1 MVLCA
6 GAFGCYAAQGSLP
19 GAQGQG
25 YDLNLSYSRTTL
37 KAVADAITQ
46 QVGIAFSYETALA
59 GYPMENLEVSEKGA
73 TIEAILAAVFTP
85 RGIDYRVVDKVVVLT
100 RSTRPVPAASAA
112 AKSEVK
118 GVVRDAAGN
127 PMIGVT
133 VTIKGTLVGVSTG
146 VDGGYAIPADGNATL
161 LFSYIGYRPHEEVVG
176 RRTQID
182 VTMQEDEL
190 VMDEVVV
197 VGYGTLK
204 KRNIVGAVENLS
216 GDAVENRPNAN
227 ITRSLQGQIPGLNI
241 VQVDGKADHA
251 GEVTIR
257 GVNNTFK
264 ARVSGGEKTNKLGQ
278 GGGALVLIDGAE
290 GDMGSVNPDDIASIS
305 VLKDASSAAV
315 YGARGAFGVILITTK
330 DPEKGKVRVSYNG
343 SVSLHRRTVIWEDN
357 VVTDPV
363 QWVDAFR
370 ESYLN
375 SSPTATV
382 PSLFNNY
389 MPYSNAWFE
398 ELKRRRADPTMD
410 NYDIDANGNYNY
422 YGETNWLK
430 EIYKSVN
437 YSTTHA
443 VSIQGG
449 REGVSYYISGRYY
462 NQDGIYKVGEE
473 TYKKYNLRAK
483 GSIRIRPW
491 LTLDNNTSL
500 MSSKYHQPMVHYG
513 QQVISRQIDMFAF
526 PFALLKNPDGTWTQ
540 TAAKTGYA
548 AFAEGT
554 SWQENNKLEVA
565 NTTTFNFE
573 FVPDV
578 FKVSAD
584 VTYKGSRWSRDRMEN
599 LYTYYTGVNVSGQD
613 NSYSSLENWT
623 YRSDYISTNI
633 VGTVTPK
640 LGADHDLNVVAGW
653 NLEDYDYRTQKTYRQ
668 GNLYPSKPSF
678 TLMDGE
684 YYSTTSGGYTWGLVG
699 FFGRVNYAY
708 AGRYLAEVSARYDG
722 SSKFPSS
729 SQWGFFPSAS
739 VGWRLSEEPWLKPHV
754 EGWLDNFKVRA
765 SIGSLGNANIDPY
778 QYLETMTASGSA
790 SIAKS
795 SVIIN
800 GQNVPYTSVPSLIP
814 DDITWEKVTT
824 YNIGLD
830 LDLFHNRLSF
840 TGDYYRR
847 NTTDLY
853 TVGPNLPQVL
863 GSAAP
868 YGNYASLK
876 TKGWELSLSWRDSF
890 NLGGKPFSY
899 SIKGML
905 WDSRSWITDYY
916 NETGDLT
923 TYYKGMEIGEIWGFR
938 TAGIYASNADALNGP
953 AYNFFKNGEMFRAYA
968 GDLRFVDVDG
978 DGIMTKGNRT
988 LSNHGDLEII
998 GNQSP
1003 RYQYS
1008 INMSLNW
1015 NGIGLSMLW
1024 QGVGKRDW
1032 YPWTES
1038 GFFWG
1043 KWNRAYNSLMKTQ
1056 TGDNVV
1062 RIDKST
1068 DNWRVTNMDK
1078 NPYWTRMVSLAA
1090 NRNDGPLT
1098 WENDHYL
1105 QDASYIRLKNITI
1118 DYTFPKHICKKLR
1131 LEGLKVY
1138 LSGENLFT
1146 HSPMF
1151 KHTDMFD
1158 PEVITSGD
1166 SDFAASTT
1174 SGGYTWGLV
1183 GFFGRVNYAYA
1194 GRYLAEVSARYDGS
1208 SKFPSSSQ
1216 WGFFPSASVGWRLS
1230 EEPWLKPHVEGWL
1243 DNFKVRASI
1252 GSLGNA
1258 NIDPYQYL
1266 ETMTASGS
1274 ASIAKSSVII
1284 NGQNVPYTS
1293 VPSLIPDDITWEKV
1307 TTYNIG
1313 LDLDLFHNR
1322 LSFTG
1327 DYYRRNTTDLYTVG
1341 PNLPQV
1347 LGSAAPYGNYA
1358 SLKTKG
1364 WELSLSWRDSF
1375 NLGGKP
1381 FSYSIK
1387 GMLWDSRSWITDYY
1401 NETGDLTTYYKGM
1414 EIGEIWGFRTAGIY
1428 ASNADAL
1435 NGPAYNFF
1443 KNGEMFRA
1451 YAGDLRFVDVDG
1463 DGIMTK
1469 GNRTLSN
1476 HGDLEIIGNQSPR
1489 YQYSINMSLNWNG
1502 IGLSMLW
1509 QGVGKR
1515 DWYPW
1520 TESGFFWGKWNRAY
1534 NSLMKT
1540 QTGDNVVRIDKST
1553 DNWRVTNMDKN
1564 PYWTRMVSLAA
1575 NRNDGPLT
1583 WENDHYLQD
1592 ASYIRLKNIT
1602 IDYTFPKHICKKLR
1616 LEGLKVYLSGENL
1629 FTHSPMFKHT
1639 DMFDPEVI
1647 TSGDSDFAASTTSG
1661 LNGTGNGYSYPMLKT
1676 VTLGINVTF

>member
-6 GAFGCYAAQGSLP
+6 GAFGGYAAQGSLP

-46 QVGIAFSYETALA
+46 QAGIAFSYETALA

-633 VGTVTPK
+633 
-640 LGADHDLNVVAGW
+640 
-653 NLEDYDYRTQKTYRQ
+653 
-668 GNLYPSKPSF
+668 
-678 TLMDGE
+678 
-684 YYSTTSGGYTWGLVG
+684 
-699 FFGRVNYAY
+699 
-708 AGRYLAEVSARYDG
+708 
-722 SSKFPSS
+722 
-729 SQWGFFPSAS
+729 
-739 VGWRLSEEPWLKPHV
+739 
-754 EGWLDNFKVRA
+754 FKVRA

-890 NLGGKPFSY
+890 NLGGKPF
-899 SIKGML
+899 
-905 WDSRSWITDYY
+905 
-916 NETGDLT
+916 N
-923 TYYKGMEIGEIWGFR
+923 
-938 TAGIYASNADALNGP
+938 
-953 AYNFFKNGEMFRAYA
+953 
-968 GDLRFVDVDG
+968 
-978 DGIMTKGNRT
+978 
-988 LSNHGDLEII
+988 
-998 GNQSP
+998 
-1003 RYQYS
+1003 
-1008 INMSLNW
+1008 
-1015 NGIGLSMLW
+1015 
-1024 QGVGKRDW
+1024 
-1032 YPWTES
+1032 
-1038 GFFWG
+1038 
-1043 KWNRAYNSLMKTQ
+1043 
-1056 TGDNVV
+1056 
-1062 RIDKST
+1062 
-1068 DNWRVTNMDK
+1068 
-1078 NPYWTRMVSLAA
+1078 
-1090 NRNDGPLT
+1090 
-1098 WENDHYL
+1098 
-1105 QDASYIRLKNITI
+1105 
-1118 DYTFPKHICKKLR
+1118 
-1131 LEGLKVY
+1131 
-1138 LSGENLFT
+1138 
-1146 HSPMF
+1146 
-1151 KHTDMFD
+1151 
-1158 PEVITSGD
+1158 
-1166 SDFAASTT
+1166 
-1174 SGGYTWGLV
+1174 
-1183 GFFGRVNYAYA
+1183 
-1194 GRYLAEVSARYDGS
+1194 
-1208 SKFPSSSQ
+1208 
-1216 WGFFPSASVGWRLS
+1216 
-1230 EEPWLKPHVEGWL
+1230 
-1243 DNFKVRASI
+1243 
-1252 GSLGNA
+1252 
-1258 NIDPYQYL
+1258 
-1266 ETMTASGS
+1266 
-1274 ASIAKSSVII
+1274 
-1284 NGQNVPYTS
+1284 
-1293 VPSLIPDDITWEKV
+1293 
-1307 TTYNIG
+1307 
-1313 LDLDLFHNR
+1313 
-1322 LSFTG
+1322 
-1327 DYYRRNTTDLYTVG
+1327 
-1341 PNLPQV
+1341 
-1347 LGSAAPYGNYA
+1347 
-1358 SLKTKG
+1358 
-1364 WELSLSWRDSF
+1364 
-1375 NLGGKP
+1375 
-1381 FSYSIK
+1381 YSIK

>member
-330 DPEKGKVRVSYNG
+330 NPEKGKVRVSYNG

-613 NSYSSLENWT
+613 NSFSSLENWT

-684 YYSTTSGGYTWGLVG
+684 YYSTTSGGYTWG
-699 FFGRVNYAY
+699 
-708 AGRYLAEVSARYDG
+708 AGRILR
-722 SSKFPSS
+722 PR
-729 SQWGFFPSAS
+729 QL
-739 VGWRLSEEPWLKPHV
+739 RLCRPLPGRSERPL
-754 EGWLDNFKVRA
+754 R
-765 SIGSLGNANIDPY
+765 
-778 QYLETMTASGSA
+778 
-790 SIAKS
+790 
-795 SVIIN
+795 
-800 GQNVPYTSVPSLIP
+800 
-814 DDITWEKVTT
+814 
-824 YNIGLD
+824 
-830 LDLFHNRLSF
+830 
-840 TGDYYRR
+840 
-847 NTTDLY
+847 
-853 TVGPNLPQVL
+853 
-863 GSAAP
+863 
-868 YGNYASLK
+868 
-876 TKGWELSLSWRDSF
+876 
-890 NLGGKPFSY
+890 
-899 SIKGML
+899 
-905 WDSRSWITDYY
+905 
-916 NETGDLT
+916 
-923 TYYKGMEIGEIWGFR
+923 
-938 TAGIYASNADALNGP
+938 
-953 AYNFFKNGEMFRAYA
+953 
-968 GDLRFVDVDG
+968 RFVEIPVQFAVG
-978 DGIMTKGNRT
+978 LLPLGIGRMAPLRRAVAQTARRRVAGQLQGSRQHRFARQCQHRPLPVPRDHDRFGQRLDRQVVGHHQRPERT
-988 LSNHGDLEII
+988 LHVGAQPD
-998 GNQSP
+998 P
-1003 RYQYS
+1003 RRHHLGKGHHLQHRPRPRPVPQPAFVHRRLLPPQYDRP
-1008 INMSLNW
+1008 LHRRPEPPA
-1015 NGIGLSMLW
+1015 GTRKRRALRQLRQPQD
-1024 QGVGKRDW
+1024 QGMGAEPFVARLVQPGRQAVQLQHQGYAVGQ
-1032 YPWTES
+1032 PQ
-1038 GFFWG
+1038 
-1043 KWNRAYNSLMKTQ
+1043 L
-1056 TGDNVV
+1056 
-1062 RIDKST
+1062 
-1068 DNWRVTNMDK
+1068 
-1078 NPYWTRMVSLAA
+1078 
-1090 NRNDGPLT
+1090 
-1098 WENDHYL
+1098 DH
-1105 QDASYIRLKNITI
+1105 RL
-1118 DYTFPKHICKKLR
+1118 L
-1131 LEGLKVY
+1131 
-1138 LSGENLFT
+1138 
-1146 HSPMF
+1146 
-1151 KHTDMFD
+1151 
-1158 PEVITSGD
+1158 
-1166 SDFAASTT
+1166 
-1174 SGGYTWGLV
+1174 
-1183 GFFGRVNYAYA
+1183 
-1194 GRYLAEVSARYDGS
+1194 
-1208 SKFPSSSQ
+1208 
-1216 WGFFPSASVGWRLS
+1216 
-1230 EEPWLKPHVEGWL
+1230 
-1243 DNFKVRASI
+1243 
-1252 GSLGNA
+1252 
-1258 NIDPYQYL
+1258 
-1266 ETMTASGS
+1266 
-1274 ASIAKSSVII
+1274 
-1284 NGQNVPYTS
+1284 
-1293 VPSLIPDDITWEKV
+1293 
-1307 TTYNIG
+1307 
-1313 LDLDLFHNR
+1313 
-1322 LSFTG
+1322 
-1327 DYYRRNTTDLYTVG
+1327 
-1341 PNLPQV
+1341 
-1347 LGSAAPYGNYA
+1347 
-1358 SLKTKG
+1358 
-1364 WELSLSWRDSF
+1364 
-1375 NLGGKP
+1375 
-1381 FSYSIK
+1381 
-1387 GMLWDSRSWITDYY
+1387 
-1401 NETGDLTTYYKGM
+1401 
-1414 EIGEIWGFRTAGIY
+1414 
-1428 ASNADAL
+1428 
-1435 NGPAYNFF
+1435 
-1443 KNGEMFRA
+1443 
-1451 YAGDLRFVDVDG
+1451 
-1463 DGIMTK
+1463 
-1469 GNRTLSN
+1469 
-1476 HGDLEIIGNQSPR
+1476 
-1489 YQYSINMSLNWNG
+1489 
-1502 IGLSMLW
+1502 
-1509 QGVGKR
+1509 
-1515 DWYPW
+1515 
-1520 TESGFFWGKWNRAY
+1520 
-1534 NSLMKT
+1534 
-1540 QTGDNVVRIDKST
+1540 
-1553 DNWRVTNMDKN
+1553 
-1564 PYWTRMVSLAA
+1564 
-1575 NRNDGPLT
+1575 
-1583 WENDHYLQD
+1583 
-1592 ASYIRLKNIT
+1592 
-1602 IDYTFPKHICKKLR
+1602 
-1616 LEGLKVYLSGENL
+1616 
-1629 FTHSPMFKHT
+1629 
-1639 DMFDPEVI
+1639 
-1647 TSGDSDFAASTTSG
+1647 
-1661 LNGTGNGYSYPMLKT
+1661 
-1676 VTLGINVTF
+1676 

>member
-640 LGADHDLNVVAGW
+640 LGSDHDLNVVAGW

-890 NLGGKPFSY
+890 NLVGKPFNY

-1032 YPWTES
+1032 YPCD
-1038 GFFWG
+1038 G
-1043 KWNRAYNSLMKTQ
+1043 
-1056 TGDNVV
+1056 V
-1062 RIDKST
+1062 RILLGQMEPRLQLADEDT
-1068 DNWRVTNMDK
+1068 DGRQRGSD
-1078 NPYWTRMVSLAA
+1078 RQEHRQLA
-1090 NRNDGPLT
+1090 RHEHGQEPLLDT
-1098 WENDHYL
+1098 HGIARRQPQRRPADVGSNDHYL
-1105 QDASYIRLKNITI
+1105 QDASYIRLKNITV
-1118 DYTFPKHICKKLR
+1118 DYTFP
-1131 LEGLKVY
+1131 E
-1138 LSGENLFT
+1138 
-1146 HSPMF
+1146 
-1151 KHTDMFD
+1151 
-1158 PEVITSGD
+1158 
-1166 SDFAASTT
+1166 
-1174 SGGYTWGLV
+1174 
-1183 GFFGRVNYAYA
+1183 
-1194 GRYLAEVSARYDGS
+1194 
-1208 SKFPSSSQ
+1208 
-1216 WGFFPSASVGWRLS
+1216 
-1230 EEPWLKPHVEGWL
+1230 
-1243 DNFKVRASI
+1243 
-1252 GSLGNA
+1252 
-1258 NIDPYQYL
+1258 
-1266 ETMTASGS
+1266 
-1274 ASIAKSSVII
+1274 
-1284 NGQNVPYTS
+1284 
-1293 VPSLIPDDITWEKV
+1293 
-1307 TTYNIG
+1307 
-1313 LDLDLFHNR
+1313 
-1322 LSFTG
+1322 
-1327 DYYRRNTTDLYTVG
+1327 
-1341 PNLPQV
+1341 
-1347 LGSAAPYGNYA
+1347 
-1358 SLKTKG
+1358 
-1364 WELSLSWRDSF
+1364 
-1375 NLGGKP
+1375 
-1381 FSYSIK
+1381 
-1387 GMLWDSRSWITDYY
+1387 
-1401 NETGDLTTYYKGM
+1401 
-1414 EIGEIWGFRTAGIY
+1414 
-1428 ASNADAL
+1428 
-1435 NGPAYNFF
+1435 
-1443 KNGEMFRA
+1443 
-1451 YAGDLRFVDVDG
+1451 
-1463 DGIMTK
+1463 
-1469 GNRTLSN
+1469 
-1476 HGDLEIIGNQSPR
+1476 
-1489 YQYSINMSLNWNG
+1489 
-1502 IGLSMLW
+1502 
-1509 QGVGKR
+1509 
-1515 DWYPW
+1515 
-1520 TESGFFWGKWNRAY
+1520 
-1534 NSLMKT
+1534 
-1540 QTGDNVVRIDKST
+1540 
-1553 DNWRVTNMDKN
+1553 
-1564 PYWTRMVSLAA
+1564 
-1575 NRNDGPLT
+1575 
-1583 WENDHYLQD
+1583 
-1592 ASYIRLKNIT
+1592 
-1602 IDYTFPKHICKKLR
+1602 HICKKLR

>member
-1 MVLCA
+1 MKNLFHKGLCLVMALCCIASRGYA
-6 GAFGCYAAQGSLP
+6 GGGTLPDAQGH
-19 GAQGQG
+19 
-25 YDLNLSYSRTTL
+25 DLKLSYSRTTL
-37 KAVADAITQ
+37 KTVADAITQ
-46 QVGIAFSYETALA
+46 QVGIVFSYEIALA
-59 GYPMENLEVSEKGA
+59 DYPMENLYVTEQGA
-73 TIEAILAAVFTP
+73 ALDAILKTVFTP

-100 RSTRPVPAASAA
+100 RSAHPAQTVRAA
-112 AKSEVK
+112 PAKAQVT

-146 VDGGYAIPADGNATL
+146 VDGSYTIPADKDAML
-161 LFSYIGYRPHEEVVG
+161 LFSYIGYRNQEEPVG
-176 RRTQID
+176 QRTQID
-182 VTMQEDEL
+182 VTMQEDQL
-190 VMDEVVV
+190 MMDEVVV

-204 KRNIVGAVENLS
+204 KRNIVGAVENLA
-216 GDAVENRPNAN
+216 GDAVENRPNAD

-241 VQVDGKADHA
+241 VQTDGKAAH
-251 GEVTIR
+251 GGQVTIR
-257 GVNNTFK
+257 GVNNSFK
-264 ARVSGGEKTNKLGQ
+264 A
-278 GGGALVLIDGAE
+278 
-290 GDMGSVNPDDIASIS
+290 PDDIASIS

-330 DPEKGKVRVSYNG
+330 NPEKGKVRVNYNG

-363 QWVDAFR
+363 QWVEAFR

-410 NYDIDANGNYNY
+410 NYSIDANGNYSY

-449 REGVSYYISGRYY
+449 REGVSYYVSGRYY

-500 MSSKYHQPMVHYG
+500 MSSTHHQPMMHYG
-513 QQVISRQIDMFAF
+513 QKISSRQIQMFAF

-540 TAAKTGYA
+540 TAAKSGYA

-554 SWQENNKLEVA
+554 SWQEDNRLEVA

-573 FVPDV
+573 FVPEV

-584 VTYKGSRWSRDRMEN
+584 VTYKGARWTRDRMEN

-613 NSYSSLENWT
+613 NSYSSLENWN
-623 YRSDYISTNI
+623 YISNYISTNI
-633 VGTVTPK
+633 VGTLTPK
-640 LGADHDLNVVAGW
+640 LGRDHDLNVVAGW
-653 NLEDYDYRTQKTYRQ
+653 NLEDYDYRAQKTYRQ

-699 FFGRVNYAY
+699 FFGRINYAY
-708 AGRYLAEVSARYDG
+708 AGRYLVELSARYDG
-722 SSKFPSS
+722 SSKFPAN

-754 EGWLDNFKVRA
+754 EGWLDNFKIRA

-778 QYLETMTASGSA
+778 QYLETMTATNSA

-800 GQNVPYTSVPSLIP
+800 GQNVPYTSVPDLIP

-830 LDLFHNRLSF
+830 LDLFNNRLSF

-876 TKGWELSLSWRDSF
+876 TKGWEVSLGWRDSF
-890 NLGGKPFSY
+890 KLGGKPFNY
-899 SIKGML
+899 SLRAML

-938 TAGIYASNADALNGP
+938 TAGIYASNAEALNGP

-988 LSNHGDLEII
+988 LSNHGDMEII

-1056 TGDNVV
+1056 TGDRVV
-1062 RIDKST
+1062 KIDKST

-1105 QDASYIRLKNITI
+1105 QDASYIRLKNITV

-1131 LEGLKVY
+1131 IEGLKIYV
-1138 LSGENLFT
+1138 SGENLFT

-1151 KHTDMFD
+1151 KYTDMFD

-1166 SDFAASTT
+1166 SDFASTQ
-1174 SGGYTWGLV
+1174 
-1183 GFFGRVNYAYA
+1183 
-1194 GRYLAEVSARYDGS
+1194 
-1208 SKFPSSSQ
+1208 K
-1216 WGFFPSASVGWRLS
+1216 
-1230 EEPWLKPHVEGWL
+1230 
-1243 DNFKVRASI
+1243 
-1252 GSLGNA
+1252 
-1258 NIDPYQYL
+1258 
-1266 ETMTASGS
+1266 
-1274 ASIAKSSVII
+1274 
-1284 NGQNVPYTS
+1284 
-1293 VPSLIPDDITWEKV
+1293 
-1307 TTYNIG
+1307 
-1313 LDLDLFHNR
+1313 
-1322 LSFTG
+1322 
-1327 DYYRRNTTDLYTVG
+1327 
-1341 PNLPQV
+1341 
-1347 LGSAAPYGNYA
+1347 
-1358 SLKTKG
+1358 
-1364 WELSLSWRDSF
+1364 
-1375 NLGGKP
+1375 
-1381 FSYSIK
+1381 
-1387 GMLWDSRSWITDYY
+1387 
-1401 NETGDLTTYYKGM
+1401 
-1414 EIGEIWGFRTAGIY
+1414 
-1428 ASNADAL
+1428 
-1435 NGPAYNFF
+1435 
-1443 KNGEMFRA
+1443 
-1451 YAGDLRFVDVDG
+1451 
-1463 DGIMTK
+1463 
-1469 GNRTLSN
+1469 
-1476 HGDLEIIGNQSPR
+1476 
-1489 YQYSINMSLNWNG
+1489 
-1502 IGLSMLW
+1502 
-1509 QGVGKR
+1509 
-1515 DWYPW
+1515 
-1520 TESGFFWGKWNRAY
+1520 
-1534 NSLMKT
+1534 
-1540 QTGDNVVRIDKST
+1540 
-1553 DNWRVTNMDKN
+1553 
-1564 PYWTRMVSLAA
+1564 
-1575 NRNDGPLT
+1575 
-1583 WENDHYLQD
+1583 
-1592 ASYIRLKNIT
+1592 
-1602 IDYTFPKHICKKLR
+1602 
-1616 LEGLKVYLSGENL
+1616 
-1629 FTHSPMFKHT
+1629 
-1639 DMFDPEVI
+1639 
-1647 TSGDSDFAASTTSG
+1647 SG
-1661 LNGTGNGYSYPMLKT
+1661 LGGTGNGYSYPMLKT
-1676 VTLGINVTF
+1676 VTLGVNVTF

>member
-1 MVLCA
+1 MRGGGTLPD
-6 GAFGCYAAQGSLP
+6 AQGH
-19 GAQGQG
+19 
-25 YDLNLSYSRTTL
+25 DLKLSYSRTTL
-37 KAVADAITQ
+37 KTVADAITQ
-46 QVGIAFSYETALA
+46 QVGIVFSYEIALA
-59 GYPMENLEVSEKGA
+59 DYPMENLYVTEQGA
-73 TIEAILAAVFTP
+73 ALDAILKTVFTP

-100 RSTRPVPAASAA
+100 RSAHPAQTVRAA
-112 AKSEVK
+112 PAKAQVT

-146 VDGGYAIPADGNATL
+146 VDGSYTIPADKDAML
-161 LFSYIGYRPHEEVVG
+161 LFSYIGYRNQEEPVG
-176 RRTQID
+176 QRTQID
-182 VTMQEDEL
+182 VTMQEDQL

-204 KRNIVGAVENLS
+204 KRNIVGAVENLA
-216 GDAVENRPNAN
+216 GDAVENRPNAD

-241 VQVDGKADHA
+241 VQTDGKAAH
-251 GEVTIR
+251 GGQVTIR
-257 GVNNTFK
+257 GVNNSFK
-264 ARVSGGEKTNKLGQ
+264 ARVNGGQKENKLGQ
-278 GGGALVLIDGAE
+278 GGSALVLIDGAE
-290 GDMGSVNPDDIASIS
+290 GDMSSVNPDDIASIS

-330 DPEKGKVRVSYNG
+330 NPEKGKVRVNYNG

-363 QWVDAFR
+363 QWVEAFR

-410 NYDIDANGNYNY
+410 NYSIDANGNYSY

-449 REGVSYYISGRYY
+449 REGVSYYVSGRYY

-500 MSSKYHQPMVHYG
+500 MSSKYHQPMMHYG
-513 QQVISRQIDMFAF
+513 QQMISRQIDMFAF

-540 TAAKTGYA
+540 TAAKSGYA

-554 SWQENNKLEVA
+554 SWQEDNRLEVA

-573 FVPDV
+573 FVPEV

-584 VTYKGSRWSRDRMEN
+584 VTYKGARWTRDRMEN

-613 NSYSSLENWT
+613 NSYSSLENWN
-623 YRSDYISTNI
+623 YISNYISTNI
-633 VGTVTPK
+633 VGTLTPK
-640 LGADHDLNVVAGW
+640 LGADHDLNIVAGW
-653 NLEDYDYRTQKTYRQ
+653 NLEDYDYRAQKTYRQ

-699 FFGRVNYAY
+699 FFGRINYAY
-708 AGRYLAEVSARYDG
+708 AGRYLVELSARYDG
-722 SSKFPSS
+722 SSKFPAN

-754 EGWLDNFKVRA
+754 EGWLDNFKIRA

-778 QYLETMTASGSA
+778 QYLETMTATNSA

-800 GQNVPYTSVPSLIP
+800 GQNVPYTSVPDLIP

-830 LDLFHNRLSF
+830 LDLFNNRLSF

-876 TKGWELSLSWRDSF
+876 TKGWEVSLGWRDSF
-890 NLGGKPFSY
+890 KLGGKPFNY
-899 SIKGML
+899 SLRAML

-938 TAGIYASNADALNGP
+938 TAGIYASNAEALNGP

-978 DGIMTKGNRT
+978 D
-988 LSNHGDLEII
+988 
-998 GNQSP
+998 
-1003 RYQYS
+1003 
-1008 INMSLNW
+1008 
-1015 NGIGLSMLW
+1015 GIGLSMLW

-1056 TGDNVV
+1056 TGDRVV
-1062 RIDKST
+1062 KIDKST

-1105 QDASYIRLKNITI
+1105 QDASYIRLKNITV

-1131 LEGLKVY
+1131 IEGLKIYV
-1138 LSGENLFT
+1138 SGENLFT

-1151 KHTDMFD
+1151 KYTDMFD

-1166 SDFAASTT
+1166 SDFASTQ
-1174 SGGYTWGLV
+1174 
-1183 GFFGRVNYAYA
+1183 
-1194 GRYLAEVSARYDGS
+1194 
-1208 SKFPSSSQ
+1208 K
-1216 WGFFPSASVGWRLS
+1216 
-1230 EEPWLKPHVEGWL
+1230 
-1243 DNFKVRASI
+1243 
-1252 GSLGNA
+1252 
-1258 NIDPYQYL
+1258 
-1266 ETMTASGS
+1266 
-1274 ASIAKSSVII
+1274 
-1284 NGQNVPYTS
+1284 
-1293 VPSLIPDDITWEKV
+1293 
-1307 TTYNIG
+1307 
-1313 LDLDLFHNR
+1313 
-1322 LSFTG
+1322 
-1327 DYYRRNTTDLYTVG
+1327 
-1341 PNLPQV
+1341 
-1347 LGSAAPYGNYA
+1347 
-1358 SLKTKG
+1358 
-1364 WELSLSWRDSF
+1364 
-1375 NLGGKP
+1375 
-1381 FSYSIK
+1381 
-1387 GMLWDSRSWITDYY
+1387 
-1401 NETGDLTTYYKGM
+1401 
-1414 EIGEIWGFRTAGIY
+1414 
-1428 ASNADAL
+1428 
-1435 NGPAYNFF
+1435 
-1443 KNGEMFRA
+1443 
-1451 YAGDLRFVDVDG
+1451 
-1463 DGIMTK
+1463 
-1469 GNRTLSN
+1469 
-1476 HGDLEIIGNQSPR
+1476 
-1489 YQYSINMSLNWNG
+1489 
-1502 IGLSMLW
+1502 
-1509 QGVGKR
+1509 
-1515 DWYPW
+1515 
-1520 TESGFFWGKWNRAY
+1520 
-1534 NSLMKT
+1534 
-1540 QTGDNVVRIDKST
+1540 
-1553 DNWRVTNMDKN
+1553 
-1564 PYWTRMVSLAA
+1564 
-1575 NRNDGPLT
+1575 
-1583 WENDHYLQD
+1583 
-1592 ASYIRLKNIT
+1592 
-1602 IDYTFPKHICKKLR
+1602 
-1616 LEGLKVYLSGENL
+1616 
-1629 FTHSPMFKHT
+1629 
-1639 DMFDPEVI
+1639 
-1647 TSGDSDFAASTTSG
+1647 SG
-1661 LNGTGNGYSYPMLKT
+1661 LGGTGNGYSYPMLKT
-1676 VTLGINVTF
+1676 VTLGVNVTF